1 MKSASGEQQN
11 MNCFWFSL
19 NQVSSRWRWNDL
31 EYSGSAAERLWR
43 IIKHEKQIQAD
54 NVWKELKSLVPQ
66 NGLLFVEV
74 LQIKTTFISVRRTQI
89 VQLSQ
94 SLHAAPGPEWM

>member
-1 MKSASGEQQN
+1 MIWNILAQQQKDSGEL
-11 MNCFWFSL
+11 L
-19 NQVSSRWRWNDL
+19 NTKSKS
-31 EYSGSAAERLWR
+31 
-43 IIKHEKQIQAD
+43 

-74 LQIKTTFISVRRTQI
+74 LQIKTTFISVRRTQT